1 MEIEPRDV
9 HLSPCVKNSSTSLST
24 TMATSVL
31 QRPYR
36 GSRVSSFYP
45 VKSLPP
51 ISSLDSA
58 FQLQEYISLLI
69 RLDVHD
75 VDAIVSLPGRLA
87 SKDQDETLDSPEP
100 DPKKSEDGDRK
111 SDISVDRACWIY
123 EQLRSVRST
132 SYVYLPYSSFSY
144 SRLAQDLSHPLITM
158 LQQECTRSSCPQMKA
173 GEWLYLCVAHGNDGA
188 MEVRIQSIQ
197 QTPLHSDASDIKQ
210 CCAIDYI
217 LHTVDSATALLN
229 SPRAFPSRYIFSR
242 LLIHLFS
249 ALINYHI
256 DFFHSSGSRFHR
268 HHTGTSLRLPAVSA
282 EFSRMPIFTIGKH
295 LSKPKP
301 NHRFMPASSNSL
313 VNLSWC
319 LQNSSS
325 SLKVPSIT
333 TTRIITKK

>member
-1 MEIEPRDV
+1 MFTFS
-9 HLSPCVKNSSTSLST
+9 LCVKNPSTSLST

-75 VDAIVSLPGRLA
+75 VDAIVSLPGRLT
-87 SKDQDETLDSPEP
+87 SKDQDEVLDSPEA

-123 EQLRSVRST
+123 EQLRSVKST
-132 SYVYLPYSSFSY
+132 TWMHVPSVFILPY

-188 MEVRIQSIQ
+188 MEVRIQLIQ
-197 QTPLHSDASDIKQ
+197 QTSLHSDAS
-210 CCAIDYI
+210 
-217 LHTVDSATALLN
+217 
-229 SPRAFPSRYIFSR
+229 
-242 LLIHLFS
+242 LIQS
-249 ALINYHI
+249 N
-256 DFFHSSGSRFHR
+256 
-268 HHTGTSLRLPAVSA
+268 AV
-282 EFSRMPIFTIGKH
+282 
-295 LSKPKP
+295 
-301 NHRFMPASSNSL
+301 
-313 VNLSWC
+313 
-319 LQNSSS
+319 Q
-325 SLKVPSIT
+325 
-333 TTRIITKK
+333 